1 MNFTIDKNASVA
13 RMAIYTPQ
21 GRKRFSFS
29 TTIITEK
36 ENRKLRNSLEDLYE
50 ELERFTKT
58 GRELSTEANK
68 TLDQVKAKYPKVYE
82 KTIRDCGLITDDELT
97 LKKAFDEYIEAN
109 FDNRSTTKKWSITRD
124 LLVDEFGEYKP
135 LQKIKAIDLTRLFKK
150 LKKKYAPATVQ
161 KHLQRTKQLWLYYQ
175 NGGEITINPARAVK
189 VTFAKEQLVA
199 NKPYIEMETFA
210 KAANC
215 ISSQQQKTLL
225 FYYRCMGARQNDPR
239 GDRWEDI
246 DWDKRNIN
254 RSQQKGVKKKIG
266 WCPIRPELYEEL
278 VKWRDE
284 VIEAKGKAEGVI
296 FPWLFET
303 TSANQ
308 RKYFV
313 SRIEAHPTVEVWP
326 NFFNSLRASA
336 VTDIRNTDGIDGRW
350 LASQWIGHNATTA
363 DKHYAHVRPKNFK
376 AITKHDQDDEKEVA

>member
-135 LQKIKAIDLTRLFKK
+135 LQKIKASYQET
-150 LKKKYAPATVQ
+150 Q
-161 KHLQRTKQLWLYYQ
+161 KSTWQ
-175 NGGEITINPARAVK
+175 I
-189 VTFAKEQLVA
+189 
-199 NKPYIEMETFA
+199 
-210 KAANC
+210 C
-215 ISSQQQKTLL
+215 
-225 FYYRCMGARQNDPR
+225 
-239 GDRWEDI
+239 
-246 DWDKRNIN
+246 
-254 RSQQKGVKKKIG
+254 
-266 WCPIRPELYEEL
+266 
-278 VKWRDE
+278 
-284 VIEAKGKAEGVI
+284 
-296 FPWLFET
+296 
-303 TSANQ
+303 
-308 RKYFV
+308 
-313 SRIEAHPTVEVWP
+313 
-326 NFFNSLRASA
+326 
-336 VTDIRNTDGIDGRW
+336 
-350 LASQWIGHNATTA
+350 
-363 DKHYAHVRPKNFK
+363 
-376 AITKHDQDDEKEVA
+376 